1 MKRVNLTP
9 VLELGTNKILY
20 YIDKNSNTKY
30 YPEDKE
36 GVTVQCPEGFIFIN
50 EKDEI
55 IDARSISLKP
65 KYPQYPKTYEECCKI
80 FQYNK
85 NLKVYPPFDVD
96 IPNYN
101 ALHLFD
107 LLDDLRKL
115 LICRDAYQKIAGE
128 QMGLGKSWKPDWST
142 THEIKYVIEVYRN
155 NVRKNSQS
163 YFNTTLAFP
172 TIEMRDIFYENFKK
186 LIENCKELL

>member
-20 YIDKNSNTKY
+20 YIDESSNTKY

-36 GVTVQCPEGFIFIN
+36 GVTMQCPEGFIFIN
-50 EKDEI
+50 EKGEV
-55 IDARSISLKP
+55 IDAKKISLKL
-65 KYPQYPKTYEECCKI
+65 KCSQYPKTYEECCKI

-96 IPNYN
+96 ISNYN

-115 LICRDAYQKIAGE
+115 LICRDAYWKIVGE
-128 QMGLGKSWKPDWST
+128 QMGLGKPWKPEWNCETD
-142 THEIKYVIEVYRN
+142 KYCIHC
-155 NVRKNSQS
+155 NSKTITKGIFYQYQFILS
-163 YFNTTLAFP
+163 FP
-172 TIEMRDIFYENFKK
+172 TEEIRDIFYENFKE
-186 LIENCKELL
+186 LINQCKELL